1 MSIELTPSEIVLVYV
16 SLARRKAEIQSL
28 ADNPFVSPESREENR
43 IELDMIQSVGDKL
56 FPSSVGVDTAEK
68 SF

>member
-1 MSIELTPSEIVLVYV
+1 MPIELTPSEIVLVYV

-56 FPSSVGVDTAEK
+56 FPSSVGG
-68 SF
+68 